1 VELYDRF
8 EKGIFTKERKNIFF
22 VQRRERKSKRVYLE
36 IDEEGVYL
44 TIKVTTDCTG
54 IFCKK
59 RKMKRRGWY
68 KTINILMSE

>member
-1 VELYDRF
+1 MGLYDRF

-22 VQRRERKSKRVYLE
+22 VQRRERKSKKVYLE
-36 IDEEGVYL
+36 IDEEEVYL

-59 RKMKRRGWY
+59 ER
-68 KTINILMSE
+68 